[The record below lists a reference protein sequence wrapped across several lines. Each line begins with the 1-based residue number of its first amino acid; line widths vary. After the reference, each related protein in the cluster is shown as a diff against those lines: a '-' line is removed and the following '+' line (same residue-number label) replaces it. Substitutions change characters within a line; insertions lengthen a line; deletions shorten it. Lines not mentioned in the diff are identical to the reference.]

1 MKRYL
6 AFFAAALLLLAGCK
20 QTDPDPQPGPDPVT
34 PVEKVESSGIIYQL
48 LVYSFCD
55 SNGDGIGDF
64 AGITSKLDYLK
75 SLGVSALWLSPIH
88 PASSYHGYDVN
99 DYSAVNPEYGTEAD
113 FKELVTKAH
122 AKGIM
127 IYLDYVLNHTSR
139 DHPWFLDAKSSES
152 SQYRDWYIFSSD
164 PQADVRAGKI
174 DMIEKSGYN
183 SGEWTATATG
193 ADGPQKIRF
202 TLTLDSSRKPRT
214 ITATQV
220 DQIQNSGA
228 QDSGIW
234 LYYGDG
240 QMEQFCSD
248 LSLSLEIDSAWGVLV
263 RTSTD
268 SSWPQGTKYGGKE
281 GASKLSW
288 GVPLN
293 IYASSSSLDPRDILL
308 PGMSTSW
315 YHSMFG
321 SWMPDINYG
330 PAATCEQSEPF
341 KALCEAADKWIDMG
355 VDGFRLDA
363 VKHIYHNANSGE
375 NPTFLRKFY
384 DHCNATYK
392 ARGGEGD
399 IYMVGEQ
406 FSEADQVAPYYKGL
420 PAFFEFA
427 FWWRLKDAINNGVGS
442 GFVGQI
448 QSYRKLYA
456 QYRSDYIEATKL
468 SNHDE
473 DRAGSDLQ
481 RSTDKMK
488 LAGAVLL
495 SCSGQPYIYQGEE
508 LGYWG
513 TKAGGDLY
521 VRSPMKWTKGGR
533 VASAKF
539 GGSIDNAM
547 LTDAI
552 SVEAQEAATGSVL
565 KVYKTF
571 GKARAEHPALAYGDL
586 GYCADAAQ
594 VPQVSAWFRTGGGE
608 KVLVVHNFGGSPASV
623 TFSSAR
629 LEKNICSNGSVTVSG
644 STLKLGP
651 YASAIFVQ

>member
-6 AFFAAALLLLAGCK
+6 AFISAALLLLAGCK
-20 QTDPDPQPGPDPVT
+20 PQNPDPKPGPDPVEE
-34 PVEKVESSGIIYQL
+34 VKSSGITYQL

-64 AGITSKLDYLK
+64 AGITSRLDYLK

-99 DYSAVNPEYGTEAD
+99 DYSSVNPEYGTEAD
-113 FKELVTKAH
+113 FKDLVSKAH
-122 AKGIM
+122 AKGIR

-139 DHPWFLDAKSSES
+139 DNPWFLDAKSSES
-152 SQYRDWYIFSSD
+152 SQYRDWYIFSAD
-164 PQADVRAGKI
+164 PQSDIRAGRI
-174 DMIEKSGYN
+174 AMIEKTGYN

-193 ADGPQKIRF
+193 STGPQKIRF
-202 TLTLDSSRKPRT
+202 TLTLDSSRKPKT

-220 DQIQNSGA
+220 DEIKNTGA

-240 QMEQFCSD
+240 QMAQFYSD
-248 LSLSLEIDSAWGVLV
+248 LSLSLEIESAWGVLV

-268 SSWPQGTKYGGKE
+268 SSWPLGTKYGGRE
-281 GASKLSW
+281 GAGKLSW

-293 IYASSSSLDPRDILL
+293 IYANSSSMDPKDILL
-308 PGMSTSW
+308 PGMTPYY

-330 PAATCEQSEPF
+330 PASSCEQSEPF
-341 KALCEAADKWIDMG
+341 KALCESADKWIGLG

-363 VKHIYHNANSGE
+363 VKHIYHDAGSDE

-399 IYMVGEQ
+399 IYMVGEN
-406 FSEADQVAPYYKGL
+406 FSEPDQVAPYYKGL

-427 FWWRLKDAINNGVGS
+427 FWWRLKDAINNGSGSSFVGTIQNYQKLYRQQRS
-442 GFVGQI
+442 GF
-448 QSYRKLYA
+448 
-456 QYRSDYIEATKL
+456 IEATKL

-473 DRAGSDLQ
+473 DRTGSDLQ
-481 RSTDKMK
+481 RNPDKMK
-488 LAGAVLL
+488 LAGAVLI

-521 VRSPMKWTKGGR
+521 VRTPVKWTRGGR
-533 VASAKF
+533 LASAKF
-539 GGSIDNAM
+539 GSSIDYSM

-552 SVEAQEAATGSVL
+552 SVEAQEAETGSVL
-565 KVYKTF
+565 NVYRKF
-571 GKARAEHPALAYGDL
+571 GQARATHPALAYGDL

-594 VPQVSAWFRTGGGE
+594 TPQISAWFRTGGGE
-608 KVLVVHNFGGSPASV
+608 KLLVVHNFGGSPSSV
-623 TFSSAR
+623 TFGSAK
-629 LEKNICSNGSVTVSG
+629 LDSIVCSNGSVTVSG
-644 STLKLGP
+644 SRLTLGP
-651 YASAIFVQ
+651 YSSVIFAQ